1 MLLLAL
7 CISTVVACEISAPA
21 QQQNGTNNPAA
32 TVTGSGTAQFL
43 PIWTGTTTIGNSKLF
58 QTSNGMFGIDTTSP
72 AVALDVNGR
81 INAAKSYRIANIDI
95 LSLPVNMSNTAVGV
109 EALKN
114 TTGSNNTGV
123 GYFALQAN
131 TSGSNNTAIG
141 LEALEANTTGTDN
154 TADGYA
160 ALGASKKASG
170 NTATGSFSLAN
181 STGDDNTGDGYRTL
195 GSNMTGKNNTAI
207 GSDAL
212 SENETGSNNIAIG
225 YQAAMNVSISNGN
238 NIHIGNTGTF
248 GDSSTIRIGTS
259 GSQNLFFAAGVRGVT
274 TGSNDAVAV
283 LIDSNGQL
291 GTVSSSAR
299 YKEDIRDMG
308 EASQGLMQLRPV
320 TFRYRKAFN
329 DGSKPL
335 QYGLIAEEVG
345 EVYPDLVTRTTDGQV
360 DAVKYQVLD
369 SMLLNELQR
378 QEKVIEELE
387 KRLARMET
395 ELSERAR

>member
-1 MLLLAL
+1 
-7 CISTVVACEISAPA
+7 
-21 QQQNGTNNPAA
+21 
-32 TVTGSGTAQFL
+32 
-43 PIWTGTTTIGNSKLF
+43 
-58 QTSNGMFGIDTTSP
+58 MFGIDTTSP

-238 NIHIGNTGTF
+238 NIHIGNTGAF